1 MQNSIQKLA
10 AFTLTES
17 TKYLCVFYVINVKS
31 VKNILISSFPCENL
45 CRQIDYIKRLYVD
58 NMYIKT
64 EVCISY
70 KNIFIKTLLIE
81 TLNQNIKTCLQQW
94 SAKTP
99 KKITKNI
106 RARNWTS
113 AEVTLFAGVLADEEH
128 NFATALEEHA
138 LKKAANNEAFTLI
151 QKIFDQKRRENHFI
165 EVNKVESFT
174 NAKGVVRRIYTIR
187 HFTRKA
193 PQKVYNT
200 ESRMA

>member
-1 MQNSIQKLA
+1 
-10 AFTLTES
+10 
-17 TKYLCVFYVINVKS
+17 
-31 VKNILISSFPCENL
+31 
-45 CRQIDYIKRLYVD
+45 
-58 NMYIKT
+58 MYIKT

-81 TLNQNIKTCLQQW
+81 TLNQNIKTCRQQW

-113 AEVTLFAGVLADEEH
+113 VEVTLFAGVLADEEH

-138 LKKAANNEAFTLI
+138 LKKAANDEAFTLI

-174 NAKGVVRRIYTIR
+174 NAKGVVSEYTPLD
-187 HFTRKA
+187 TSLGKLCRKYTTLKAEWRKISARCKHGSGLA
-193 PQKVYNT
+193 PEKEPSWYEILNPIF
-200 ESRMA
+200 S